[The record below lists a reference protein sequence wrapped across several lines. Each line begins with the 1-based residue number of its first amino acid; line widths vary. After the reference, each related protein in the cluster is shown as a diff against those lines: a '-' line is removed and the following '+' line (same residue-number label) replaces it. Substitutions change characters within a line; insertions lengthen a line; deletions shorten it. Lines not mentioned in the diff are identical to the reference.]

1 LDHTYSSPHLLKH
14 PASLPVQ
21 SSPPKPSSLA
31 STSCLNTVLSAG
43 LAEANR
49 MIKESVR
56 ESTLKKYSLAYAR
69 WTNFC
74 SLTGVS
80 PLPASAAH
88 VSACLAT
95 LASETR
101 SVSTVEAVY
110 AAISHAHHCL
120 NLKSPTSGPAVS
132 LLMRSIRRRFKKPVS
147 SVKPLTSEMLRAML
161 DHLYQPSHGHD
172 GLDAPLVLWRTTW
185 RITLAYYLFAR
196 FDDMARLKRCDLE
209 FAELPHLHL
218 KVCLRGGKTDTSNQ
232 GFIRFVSG
240 NFQNPLYCPVRLT
253 RLYLTRIGSTHQGF
267 LVARTQ
273 TSTNRQLII
282 DGQHRLAYSR
292 ARSDFRQ
299 LLSTLGF
306 NPDDFCEHSP
316 KRGAVTD
323 SSNAGLDN
331 DTLQDIVGWKSH
343 LMPKIYNDR
352 STQHYLSCSAKLHLH

>member
-1 LDHTYSSPHLLKH
+1 M
-14 PASLPVQ
+14 Q
-21 SSPPKPSSLA
+21 FSPPKHAELA
-31 STSCLNTVLSAG
+31 PASRVNTILSTG
-43 LAEANR
+43 LAEADR
-49 MIKESVR
+49 LIKTSVC
-56 ESTLKKYSLAYAR
+56 ESTSKKYALAYAR

-74 SLTGVS
+74 SLAGVS
-80 PLPASAAH
+80 PLPASADH
-88 VSACLAT
+88 VSACLAI

-101 SVSTVEAVY
+101 SVSTVEAVC

-120 NLKSPTSGPAVS
+120 NLESPTSGPAVS
-132 LLMRSIRRRFKKPVS
+132 LLMRSVRRRFMKPVR

-196 FDDMARLKRCDLE
+196 FDDMSRLKHCDLE
-209 FAELPHLHL
+209 FAEAPHLHL
-218 KVCLRGGKTDTSNQ
+218 KVCLRGGKTDKFNQ

-240 NFQNPLYCPVRLT
+240 NLQNPLYCPVRLT
-253 RLYLTRIGSTHQGF
+253 CLYLTRIGSTHQGF

-273 TSTNRQLII
+273 TSSNRQII
-282 DGQHRLAYSR
+282 LDGRHRLAYSR

-299 LLSTLGF
+299 LLSILGF

-331 DTLQDIVGWKSH
+331 ETLQDIVGWKSH

-352 STQHYLSCSAKLHLH
+352 STQHYLTCSAKLHLN